1 MKILSIKTKIPKKAS
16 ILGLYT
22 AILIGWSFL
31 IQPTNANASNAVYS
45 SIHTCRI
52 NWSKTDSDSHKM
64 ALHENETPKE
74 MEHKKPI
81 KRKRRRRF
89 IRRKKRIQ

>member
-52 NWSKTDSDSHKM
+52 NWSKTDCDSHKM

-81 KRKRRRRF
+81 RKRRRRF